1 MTEID
6 WSNCPIVER
15 NPLKMGGVPTLRAWR
30 LSADS
35 IVENYDYGVSA
46 EEIADMFTVVVADV
60 EALLAYAE
68 RASDKADARS
78 VRD

>member
-1 MTEID
+1 MTDID
-6 WSNCPIVER
+6 WTDCPIVER

-46 EEIADMFTVVVADV
+46 EDIADMFTVPVADV
-60 EALLAYAE
+60 ETLLAYAD
-68 RASDKADARS
+68 RAREQSEARS
-78 VRD
+78 VRE